1 MRFFN
6 SPGLLS
12 DFTAHTRT
20 LRLYPRPVVA
30 FQTGAFLR
38 SRRPKPSQFTAQFA
52 TTQVRYIHSAVST
65 RLLEFDCA
73 GRVSHATYDTF
84 AEIPPQAVECLAE
97 WALLP
102 TNLVFR
108 RISANVFDPR

>member
-1 MRFFN
+1 MESREDNINLGSYVQVRFFN

-12 DFTAHTRT
+12 DFTSHTRT

-52 TTQVRYIHSAVST
+52 TTQV
-65 RLLEFDCA
+65 LQLF
-73 GRVSHATYDTF
+73 
-84 AEIPPQAVECLAE
+84 
-97 WALLP
+97 
-102 TNLVFR
+102 
-108 RISANVFDPR
+108 

>member
-1 MRFFN
+1 MWGNLNWDLFLSQVRFFN

-52 TTQVRYIHSAVST
+52 TTQVR
-65 RLLEFDCA
+65 
-73 GRVSHATYDTF
+73 
-84 AEIPPQAVECLAE
+84 
-97 WALLP
+97 
-102 TNLVFR
+102 
-108 RISANVFDPR
+108 